1 MSELKKASNTETA
14 EGYLF
19 FEWWWAIIFK
29 DCLFL
34 YDQKVG
40 VRMSKSVPLV
50 LPAPHFLAWFVETTK
65 SLFNESIKEASD
77 TPDSSLPRLIVI
89 IMR

>member
-1 MSELKKASNTETA
+1 MSISVSV
-14 EGYLF
+14 
-19 FEWWWAIIFK
+19 W
-29 DCLFL
+29 
-34 YDQKVG
+34 
-40 VRMSKSVPLV
+40 SKTWGKGEQVSALSSAGSALLNLV
-50 LPAPHFLAWFVETTK
+50 CVNITK